1 MARRIGAGMSTD
13 NDRIQRPG
21 PLAGLKVVD
30 LTHVMAG
37 PTCTL
42 MLADMG
48 ADVIKIEKSPNGD
61 DTRHSVPPKIGDE
74 AASFLMMNRNKRGI
88 VLDLKTAGGKQ
99 VLRRLIAGADVLVEN
114 FAPGAMERLGF
125 GYEELH
131 RDFPALIYC
140 SLSGFGR
147 TGPYKHRRGFDLVA
161 QAMSGIMSFTGERP
175 DGPPVK
181 CGAPLSDITAGI
193 LAATGILAAYAHRL
207 KTGQGQWVET
217 SLFEAALVQTYWQA
231 AIALATGVAPK
242 AMGSA
247 HPLNAPYQAFETSDK
262 WIEVGGANQKHWLR
276 TLEVLGAM
284 ELAQDPRF
292 ATGADRMAHLKQ
304 LEALLSA
311 RFRTRSAEYWL
322 NALEE
327 VGVPCGPVNDML
339 QALAD
344 PQTIA
349 RDMVVEVEHSSLGRV
364 KTLGLPIK
372 FSQTPGKVR
381 TGAPRYGEH
390 TGAVLRAYGFGD
402 DEIAALRKEGAIA
415 AADFAEDKVG

>member
-1 MARRIGAGMSTD
+1 MSVQNKTP
-13 NDRIQRPG
+13 RPG
-21 PLAGLKVVD
+21 PLSGLKVID

-88 VLDLKTAGGKQ
+88 VLDLKTAGGKE
-99 VLRRLIAGADVLVEN
+99 VLRRLIGGADVLVEN

-125 GYEELH
+125 GYEDLH
-131 RDFPALIYC
+131 KDFPALIYF

-181 CGAPLSDITAGI
+181 CGPPLSDITAGL
-193 LAATGILAAYAHRL
+193 LACMGILAAYSHRL
-207 KTGQGQWVET
+207 KTGEGQWVET
-217 SLFEAALVQTYWQA
+217 SLYEAALVQTYWQA
-231 AIALATGVAPK
+231 AIALATGMAPR

-247 HPLNAPYQAFETSDK
+247 HPLNAPYQAFEASDG
-262 WIEVGGANQKHWLR
+262 WIVVGGANHRNWLR
-276 TLEVLGAM
+276 MLDAIGAP
-284 ELAQDPRF
+284 ELAEDPRF
-292 ATGADRMAHLKQ
+292 IDNAGRMANRKA
-304 LEALLSA
+304 LEAELA
-311 RFRTRSAEYWL
+311 ERFRTKSSEHWL
-322 NALEE
+322 KGLDEQ
-327 VGVPCGPVNDML
+327 GVPCGPVCDML

-344 PQTIA
+344 PQTIS
-349 RDMVVEVEHSSLGRV
+349 RDMVVEVEHSTLGPV
-364 KTLGLPIK
+364 KTLGLPVK
-372 FSQTPGKVR
+372 FSQTPGRVR
-381 TGAPRYGEH
+381 KGAPVYGEH
-390 TGAVLRAYGFGD
+390 TREILRDHGFGD
-402 DEIAALRKEGAIA
+402 EEIAALEAEGAVIA
-415 AADFAEDKVG
+415 FSPDASRQRVA

>member
-1 MARRIGAGMSTD
+1 M
-13 NDRIQRPG
+13 G
-21 PLAGLKVVD
+21 PLTGLKVID

-48 ADVIKIEKSPNGD
+48 AEVIKVEKIPAGD
-61 DTRHSVPPKIGDE
+61 DTRYMLPPKIGDE
-74 AASFLMMNRNKRGI
+74 AASFLMMNRNKNGI
-88 VLDLKTAGGKQ
+88 ALDLKTPGGAT
-99 VLRRLIAGADVLVEN
+99 VLRRLVSSADVLVEN
-114 FAPGAMERLGF
+114 FGPGVMERLGF
-125 GYEELH
+125 GYAELSKEN
-131 RDFPALIYC
+131 PSLIYC

-161 QAMSGIMSFTGERP
+161 QAMSGIMSFTGENP

-181 CGAPLSDITAGI
+181 CGAPLSDITAGL
-193 LAATGILAAYAHRL
+193 LAAMGILAAYTHRL

-247 HPLNAPYQAFETSDK
+247 HPLNAPYQAFETSDD
-262 WIEVGGANQKHWLR
+262 WIVVGGANQKNWLR
-276 TLEVLGAM
+276 TLDVLGAP
-284 ELAQDPRF
+284 ELAHDPRF
-292 ATGADRMAHLKQ
+292 TKGSDRMAHLKE
-304 LEALLSA
+304 LEAELA
-311 RFRTRSAEYWL
+311 PRFRTRPAAYWL
-322 NALEE
+322 TALDDM
-327 VGVPCGPVNDML
+327 GVPCGPVYDML

-349 RDMVVEVEHSSLGRV
+349 REMVVEVEHSTLGTV

-381 TGAPRYGEH
+381 TGAPLFGEH
-390 TGAVLRAYGFGD
+390 TLKVLSAYGFGA
-402 DEIAALRKEGAIA
+402 DEIAALQKEGAVA
-415 AADFAEDKVG
+415 AASFLPDEVT

>member
-1 MARRIGAGMSTD
+1 M
-13 NDRIQRPG
+13 G
-21 PLAGLKVVD
+21 PLSGLKVVD

-48 ADVIKIEKSPNGD
+48 AEVIKIEKIPSGD
-61 DTRHSVPPKIGDE
+61 DTRYMIPPKIGDE
-74 AASFLMMNRNKRGI
+74 AASFLMMNRNKKGI
-88 VLDLKTAGGKQ
+88 ALDLKTPGGAK
-99 VLRRLIAGADVLVEN
+99 VLRRLIASTDVLVEN
-114 FAPGAMERLGF
+114 FGPGVMDRLGF
-125 GYEELH
+125 GYAEISKSH
-131 RDFPALIYC
+131 PALIYC

-161 QAMSGIMSFTGERP
+161 QAMSGIMSFTGEEP

-181 CGAPLSDITAGI
+181 CRAPLSDITAGI
-193 LAATGILAAYAHRL
+193 LAAMGILAAYTHRL

-247 HPLNAPYQAFETSDK
+247 HPLNAPYQAFAAADK
-262 WIEVGGANQKHWLR
+262 WIVVGGANQKHWLR
-276 TLEVLGAM
+276 TLEVLGVP
-284 ELAQDPRF
+284 ELAHDPRF
-292 ATGADRMAHLKQ
+292 KTGGDRMAHLKE

-311 RFRTRSAEYWL
+311 RFRTKPAAHWL
-322 NALEE
+322 SALEE

-349 RDMVVEVEHSSLGRV
+349 REMVVEVEHTSLGSV
-364 KTLGLPIK
+364 KTLGLPVK
-372 FSQTPGKVR
+372 FSATPGKVR
-381 TGAPRYGEH
+381 SGAPRYGEH
-390 TGAVLRAYGFGD
+390 TDAILSAHGFDAGEITALRNEGAV
-402 DEIAALRKEGAIA
+402 A
-415 AADFAEDKVG
+415 AADVAQEKVS

>member
-1 MARRIGAGMSTD
+1 M
-13 NDRIQRPG
+13 G
-21 PLAGLKVVD
+21 PLSGLKVVD

-48 ADVIKIEKSPNGD
+48 ADVIKIEKIPAGD
-61 DTRHSVPPKIGDE
+61 DTRYMVPPKIGDE
-74 AASFLMMNRNKRGI
+74 AASFLMMNRNKKGI
-88 VLDLKTAGGKQ
+88 ALDLKKPGGAK
-99 VLRRLIAGADVLVEN
+99 VLRRLLASADVVVEN
-114 FAPGAMERLGF
+114 FGPGVMDRLGF
-125 GYEELH
+125 GYPEISK
-131 RDFPALIYC
+131 DNPALIYC

-193 LAATGILAAYAHRL
+193 LAAMGILAAYAHRL

-247 HPLNAPYQAFETSDK
+247 HPLNAPYQAFKASDK
-262 WIEVGGANQKHWLR
+262 WIVVGGANQKHWLR
-276 TLEVLGAM
+276 TLEVLGAP
-284 ELAQDPRF
+284 ELARDPRF
-292 ATGADRMAHLKQ
+292 ATGADRMAHLKE

-311 RFRTRSAEYWL
+311 RFAAKPAAYWL
-322 NALEE
+322 GALED
-327 VGVPCGPVNDML
+327 VGVPCGPVNDVL

-349 RDMVVEVEHSSLGRV
+349 RDMVVEVGHSSLGPV
-364 KTLGLPIK
+364 KTIGLPIK
-372 FSQTPGKVR
+372 FSATPGKVR
-381 TGAPRYGEH
+381 TGAPLYGEH
-390 TGAVLRAYGFGD
+390 TAAVLGAYGFD
-402 DEIAALRKEGAIA
+402 ADEIAALEQEGAVA
-415 AADFAEDKVG
+415 AAEVVREKVS

>member
-1 MARRIGAGMSTD
+1 M
-13 NDRIQRPG
+13 G

-48 ADVIKIEKSPNGD
+48 ADVIKIEKIPAGD
-61 DTRHSVPPKIGDE
+61 DTRYSVPPKIGDE
-74 AASFLMMNRNKRGI
+74 AASFLMMNRNKKGI
-88 VLDLKTAGGKQ
+88 ALDLKTPGGAK
-99 VLRRLIAGADVLVEN
+99 VLQRLIDKADVVVEN
-114 FAPGAMERLGF
+114 FGPGAMERLGF
-125 GYEELH
+125 GYEDL
-131 RDFPALIYC
+131 RKKNPALIYC

-181 CGAPLSDITAGI
+181 CGAPLSDITAGL
-193 LAATGILAAYAHRL
+193 LAAMGILAAYSHRL

-247 HPLNAPYQAFETSDK
+247 HPLNAPYQAFEASDE
-262 WIEVGGANQKHWLR
+262 WIVVGGANKKHWGL
-276 TLEVLGAM
+276 TLEVLGAP
-284 ELAQDPRF
+284 ELAHDPRF
-292 ATGADRMAHLKQ
+292 ATGASRMAHLKE
-304 LEALLSA
+304 LEAELA
-311 RFRTRSAEYWL
+311 PRFRTKPAAHWL
-322 NALEE
+322 GVLDK
-327 VGVPCGPVNDML
+327 VGVPCGPVYDML

-349 RDMVVEVEHSSLGRV
+349 REMVVEVEHSTLGKV
-364 KTLGLPIK
+364 KTMGLPVK

-381 TGAPRYGEH
+381 SGAPLFGEH
-390 TGAVLRAYGFGD
+390 TQAVLSDYGFD
-402 DEIAALRKEGAIA
+402 ADEIAALQREGAVA
-415 AADFAEDKVG
+415 TVDFMREKAG